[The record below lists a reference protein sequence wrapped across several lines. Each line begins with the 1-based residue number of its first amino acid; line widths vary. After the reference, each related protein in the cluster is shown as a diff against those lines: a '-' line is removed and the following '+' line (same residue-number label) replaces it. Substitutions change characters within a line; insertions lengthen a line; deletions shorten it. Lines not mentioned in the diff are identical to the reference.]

1 MTLVTLLIGIQMSGD
16 VLHDPNLAYALA
28 MGMVI
33 IMAITI
39 AIYTVL
45 QRRTEKWLRS

>member
-1 MTLVTLLIGIQMSGD
+1 

-33 IMAITI
+33 IMAISI
-39 AIYTVL
+39 GIYTVL
-45 QRRTEKWLRS
+45 QRRTEKWLR